1 METISI
7 DHSRKDY
14 GIMLLLGA
22 VMLGASLFLLFGSIM
37 TDFPFRFW
45 GVQSDGLAL
54 LAGGVGTLFFGYG
67 FLFILKRFLFPKGA
81 LVITEEGIINR
92 TNAIGTSNLISFHE
106 MKKAKVEIVNSSGNI
121 GIEFKD
127 PQKYLDNL
135 PWLKR
140 KASEINH
147 RSFGT
152 SVLSLDVPVESRE
165 RLEELVQII
174 NERIELVQNRTED

>member
-14 GIMLLLGA
+14 GVMLLLGA
-22 VMLGASLFLLFGSIM
+22 VMFGASLFVLIGTLI
-37 TDFPFRFW
+37 TDFPFRIF
-45 GVQSDGLAL
+45 GIQSEGLGI
-54 LAGGVGTLFFGYG
+54 LAGGLGTLFFGFAFFY
-67 FLFILKRFLFPKGA
+67 ILKRFLFPKDA

-92 TNAIGTSNLISFHE
+92 TNAIGSKKVIPFQS
-106 MKKAKVEIVNSSGNI
+106 MKKAKVEIVNASGNI
-121 GIEFKD
+121 GIELKD
-127 PQKYLDNL
+127 EQQYLKNL

-152 SVLSLDVPVESRE
+152 SIISLDVPVESRE
-165 RLEELVQII
+165 RLQELTDII
-174 NERIELVQNRTED
+174 NERIQRTEAI